1 MTARRLLTAAGAAAC
16 AAALSACGAAAGST
30 PLNSQTTPPISAS
43 AQKFCNEA
51 SAAMASLSG
60 ENPSNHMSLAQARK
74 TLDTLLNNGIQSFT
88 KLESEAPADLR
99 DSIGEIVTDLRG
111 YELTANKA
119 TTVKKLLESSVT
131 ASPEQKRAYQELLGY
146 LGTSC

>member
-88 KLESEAPADLR
+88 K
-99 DSIGEIVTDLRG
+99 IVTDLRG